1 MAIPLTNAVPLNSSV
16 FMVTQ
21 YTKRYM
27 ETNHSDCISKTNKAL
42 IAGGVG
48 GFYSLIFFVPGDLL
62 KCRAQMTS
70 GKLDYRR
77 EINTVM
83 RE

>member
-1 MAIPLTNAVPLNSSV
+1 MTIPLTNAVPLNSSI

-21 YTKRYM
+21 YSKKYM
-27 ETNHSDCISKTNKAL
+27 DKNYSESISKTNQAL

-48 GFYSLIFFVPGDLL
+48 GFYSLVFFVPGDLL
-62 KCRAQMTS
+62 KCRAQITS
-70 GKLDYRR
+70 GKLNYRR